1 MSRRSRRAD
10 IVPEERYDID
20 GRLVK
25 NDVPKKPKAWNLSS
39 IMRDPVKKA
48 QAIKDAQD
56 YVKSKK
62 KHKLFTHDTDRMWG
76 PEIDDLFFN
85 KRRQGL
91 AAWIVPRGSPI
102 YYEFEGFYK
111 KLKES
116 LTSDDLDTSREP
128 SSSSSSSN
136 LLQVESELIRHAL
149 MLFQDFQE
157 KKTASLKTKIETM
170 RNELPISAY
179 ANAIVTTL
187 AHHRVLLV
195 AGDTGC
201 GKSTQVPQILM
212 KAGFNKIACT
222 QPRRIACSSLAR
234 RVSYETLNEYG
245 SEIAYQVRFEGTK
258 TRHTRCLFLTEGLLL
273 RQYAADP
280 TLSAYDVII
289 VDEVHERH
297 MMGDFLLALL
307 KKLLQTRK
315 DLHVVLMS
323 ATINAELF
331 AQYFD
336 APTLNVPGRMYT
348 VKTHYWSEKK
358 DDKNLVDDA
367 AYRRRQAATIKESI
381 PSRSE
386 PVDPGPYL
394 KVIEYIDQSIPS
406 TERGD
411 LLIFM
416 SGINEIMSL
425 AETLKE
431 YADHKKNWIILP
443 LHSTLSVDEQDKV
456 FDIPPEGVR
465 KCIISSNIAET
476 SLTID
481 GIRFVIDSGK
491 VKELSHDATANMSK
505 LSEFWVSQASA
516 AQRKGRSGRTG
527 PGECFRLYSENE
539 FNHMNDFPVPEIQRA
554 PLEPLLL
561 QIKALGFGDPRSFDF
576 IEAPSMDAINV
587 SMEFLQ
593 NLGALDSDENITG
606 LGRVLANLPVDA
618 IIGKMLLMATVFNL
632 VDPVITIAAG
642 MSVQSPFTR
651 LSNQGDNEVVRN
663 RRTLDSSHGDPFTLL
678 NVWQGWLDVK
688 ADRKTTSRNWCRK
701 HGIEEHRLYEI
712 AKIRRQFEKV
722 LNDFQ
727 PGLLDYFKDTP
738 DEEREAKR
746 RSDRELLRRGRFEQK
761 SSKRRRVLDMDQES
775 WQLESEQGTDI
786 RDLEFSMAN
795 DISRLVHRAASLSDR
810 DIQIIKLIICSS
822 LYPQLAIGDE
832 HNPYRPSNEIVF
844 NTPVKSFLSLHPTS
858 VIAAHPSWVQG
869 LGKNVRKDD
878 ADVEQSLDH
887 QLLCYLRLLETT
899 RPYLLDIT
907 RVPGIHVLFLF
918 GKTIDTN
925 ADCSVI
931 VVDRHYVI
939 EFRTTQVA
947 EHILYLAYKL
957 RSTWARLLSKRVSRG
972 IREPVEM
979 KLENYIITDSVKQGL
994 PKGLQDILADQERMN
1009 QGQQHHAFMEMWTPA
1024 VEAKFQSE
1032 VASLTAKL
1040 YDCMQTAVSATLRVG
1055 KPSELMKM
1063 YPKFKP
1069 PSENEQGIP
1078 RSWNPRDV
1086 LVSGIQITSNIV
1098 YNSLDTPSMASQV
1111 PVQEE
1116 AIPESVRMYWHCPH
1130 CDSTYSVTRKQ
1141 VLEHLATCGV
1151 SADAVEG

>member
-1 MSRRSRRAD
+1 M
-10 IVPEERYDID
+10 
-20 GRLVK
+20 L
-25 NDVPKKPKAWNLSS
+25 
-39 IMRDPVKKA
+39 
-48 QAIKDAQD
+48 
-56 YVKSKK
+56 
-62 KHKLFTHDTDRMWG
+62 
-76 PEIDDLFFN
+76 
-85 KRRQGL
+85 KRHT
-91 AAWIVPRGSPI
+91 
-102 YYEFEGFYK
+102 GFYK

-116 LTSDDLDTSREP
+116 LTSDDVDSRRES

-136 LLQVESELIRHAL
+136 LLQVESELVRHAL

-157 KKTASLKTKIETM
+157 RQTASLKTKIEAM
-170 RNELPISAY
+170 RKELPITTY

-187 AHHRVLLV
+187 ARHRVLLV

-348 VKTHYWSEKK
+348 VKTHYWSEKN

-367 AYRRRQAATIKESI
+367 AYRRRRAAPIKESI

-394 KVIEYIDQSIPS
+394 KVIEYIDQSVPS

-411 LLIFM
+411 LLVFM
-416 SGINEIMSL
+416 SGIQEIMSL
-425 AETLKE
+425 AEALKE
-431 YADHKKNWIILP
+431 YADHKKNWVILP

-561 QIKALGFGDPRSFDF
+561 QIKALGFGDPRVFDF
-576 IEAPSMDAINV
+576 IEVKEKSHDPLMEKGSLILKAPSMDAVNV
-587 SMEFLQ
+587 SMEFLH
-593 NLGALDSDENITG
+593 NLGALDADENITG

-618 IIGKMLLMATVFNL
+618 IIGKMLLMATV
-632 VDPVITIAAG
+632 
-642 MSVQSPFTR
+642 SR
-651 LSNQGDNEVVRN
+651 RN
-663 RRTLDSSHGDPFTLL
+663 P
-678 NVWQGWLDVK
+678 
-688 ADRKTTSRNWCRK
+688 
-701 HGIEEHRLYEI
+701 
-712 AKIRRQFEKV
+712 
-722 LNDFQ
+722 
-727 PGLLDYFKDTP
+727 
-738 DEEREAKR
+738 
-746 RSDRELLRRGRFEQK
+746 
-761 SSKRRRVLDMDQES
+761 
-775 WQLESEQGTDI
+775 
-786 RDLEFSMAN
+786 
-795 DISRLVHRAASLSDR
+795 
-810 DIQIIKLIICSS
+810 
-822 LYPQLAIGDE
+822 
-832 HNPYRPSNEIVF
+832 
-844 NTPVKSFLSLHPTS
+844 
-858 VIAAHPSWVQG
+858 
-869 LGKNVRKDD
+869 
-878 ADVEQSLDH
+878 
-887 QLLCYLRLLETT
+887 
-899 RPYLLDIT
+899 
-907 RVPGIHVLFLF
+907 
-918 GKTIDTN
+918 
-925 ADCSVI
+925 
-931 VVDRHYVI
+931 
-939 EFRTTQVA
+939 
-947 EHILYLAYKL
+947 
-957 RSTWARLLSKRVSRG
+957 
-972 IREPVEM
+972 
-979 KLENYIITDSVKQGL
+979 
-994 PKGLQDILADQERMN
+994 
-1009 QGQQHHAFMEMWTPA
+1009 
-1024 VEAKFQSE
+1024 
-1032 VASLTAKL
+1032 
-1040 YDCMQTAVSATLRVG
+1040 
-1055 KPSELMKM
+1055 
-1063 YPKFKP
+1063 
-1069 PSENEQGIP
+1069 
-1078 RSWNPRDV
+1078 
-1086 LVSGIQITSNIV
+1086 
-1098 YNSLDTPSMASQV
+1098 
-1111 PVQEE
+1111 
-1116 AIPESVRMYWHCPH
+1116 
-1130 CDSTYSVTRKQ
+1130 
-1141 VLEHLATCGV
+1141 
-1151 SADAVEG
+1151 